1 MNIIKYDLKRLKDD
15 MIDYFNSAINPFD
28 VDLKG
33 IEDIDK
39 LSNDKLIALA
49 KENGFNL
56 KYYEIKEIEKEVIC
70 NE

>member
-1 MNIIKYDLKRLKDD
+1 MFSKYDLKLLKDD
-15 MIDYFNSAINPFD
+15 LIDYFSTAINPFD

-33 IEDIDK
+33 IEEIDK
-39 LSNDKLIALA
+39 LSSDKLISLA

-56 KYYEIKEIEKEVIC
+56 ENYEIAIEKVEASR